1 MKIKSWLK
9 IFGLGMVKN
18 WCGQFGDGTLK
29 LTYLKNEQI
38 EWTDFLHGDTSSQ
51 ELKAGQTFL
60 CGHDQK

>member
-1 MKIKSWLK
+1 
-9 IFGLGMVKN
+9 MVKN

-38 EWTDFLHGDTSSQ
+38 ERTDFLHGDTSSQ